1 MAVRSLGNAYAGGQ
15 GGHLPGRLEPGIEL
29 CKEFPGL
36 FFKLFHAAFP
46 KPGHQELISP
56 KPGHKIIGEGFH
68 QGPGRSCQHRVPHL
82 MPICVIDSLKPVQVN
97 VEQAHGLVPPAAMD
111 ILVKIP
117 AVIES
122 CKEIRVGAVEDL
134 FFQVPL
140 NRHIPEDA
148 EFSNHIVEYVING
161 VFMNLQHFPE
171 PVRQG
176 GPGLHVS
183 FAVDCALSLKC
194 SRKPLLVILSKDLDL
209 TYLEILLEFCVC
221 IQYPAPV
228 VP

>member
-1 MAVRSLGNAYAGGQ
+1 M
-15 GGHLPGRLEPGIEL
+15 
-29 CKEFPGL
+29 FPR
-36 FFKLFHAAFP
+36 P
-46 KPGHQELISP
+46 
-56 KPGHKIIGEGFH
+56 
-68 QGPGRSCQHRVPHL
+68 
-82 MPICVIDSLKPVQVN
+82 
-97 VEQAHGLVPPAAMD
+97 AMD

-183 FAVDCALSLKC
+183 FAVDGALFLK
-194 SRKPLLVILSKDLDL
+194 RPLLSTHHNPGLLQL
-209 TYLEILLEFCVC
+209 LLE
-221 IQYPAPV
+221 A
-228 VP
+228 